1 MSDKPAAYQL
11 GMYISVFFI
20 VVFGI
25 FTYGSY
31 RYNRELIRK
40 NAENKALTTSTKIIG
55 AVNEKIVTV
64 QEIASN
70 LSNQVPH
77 LYRLEQLP
85 VFLSNIVDRYEYVTS
100 ITILIKYPEDQ
111 TNELFLSG
119 KKEGEPFYSRVFGR
133 DCICPGKNDVVTPMV
148 AAGIPAW
155 SDPYM
160 CPKDSDLVVLY
171 FLPFSHEVPDGHGLM
186 EGYVACEISLDFM
199 NQLILQTKI
208 GKEGFA
214 FLISGNGTFITHPM
228 KELVLARNLYT
239 LPPEVFKGDKEELDR
254 FINDDYGSITVYP
267 DILDH
272 TPAIA
277 YHMKMP
283 NTGWVLATTIPYREL
298 NKDLYWL
305 LIRMSIILVLV
316 ITAIFTTIFY
326 ISSRIMQPLSR
337 VAQEIH
343 SFSTEYQDKEVQ
355 IRNEAEALS
364 SSLKRLQKTYEK
376 FRVNEAESQIKSER
390 YQRELLIAA
399 EIQKSIIPP
408 EGHWQLN
415 ENGVTVFS
423 VFRPANLVSGDLY
436 DFFMVDEKNMLI
448 TIGDVSGSGV
458 PAALFM
464 GVAHTFIKSFSVGNS
479 PRIIAKKA
487 NRVLCRNNHNQFF
500 ITLFLG
506 ILNIE
511 EGTMRFCNA
520 GHTPAY
526 ILRKTGKIEI
536 LDKPH
541 GLPLG
546 LYPERNYDESV
557 VQMRPGD
564 KLVLYTDGITD
575 LTNEEG
581 TRFGEELLRNII
593 RVHRNEMPEELAEKL
608 LRHADHFRGKGSDSD
623 DLSLLIVKYDLA
635 GKPENISLTG

>member
-20 VVFGI
+20 IVFGI
-25 FTYGSY
+25 FTYGSFS
-31 RYNRELIRK
+31 YNRDLIRK
-40 NAENKALTTSTKIIG
+40 NAENSAITTSTRIIG
-55 AVNEKIVTV
+55 SVNEKIVTI
-64 QEIASN
+64 QEITNN
-70 LSNQVPH
+70 LSHQIPH
-77 LYRLEQLP
+77 LYRFEQLSG
-85 VFLSNIVDRYEYVTS
+85 LLGNIVDRYEYITS
-100 ITILIKYPEDQ
+100 ISIMVKKTVER
-111 TNELFLSG
+111 NNGLFITD
-119 KKEGEPFYSRVFGR
+119 KNEGEPYFSRIYGR
-133 DCICPGKNDVVTPMV
+133 DCVCAGMNKVLAPMLE
-148 AAGIPAW
+148 AGIPGW
-155 SDPYM
+155 SDPYL
-160 CPKDSDLVVLY
+160 CPRDSDLMVLY
-171 FLPFSHEVPDGHGLM
+171 FLPFTHQLSDDPGMM

-199 NQLILQTKI
+199 NKLILQTKI
-208 GKEGFA
+208 GQEGFA
-214 FLISGNGTFITHPM
+214 FLISAKGTFITHPM
-228 KELVLARNLYT
+228 KELVLNRNLYA
-239 LPPEVFKGDKEELDR
+239 LPPAVFKGEKEELDR
-254 FINDDYGSITVYP
+254 FMNEDFGSITVYP
-267 DILDH
+267 DLLKH
-272 TPAIA
+272 APALA

-283 NTGWVLATTIPYREL
+283 YTGWVLATTIPYREL

-316 ITAIFTTIFY
+316 ITAIFATIFY
-326 ISSRIMQPLSR
+326 ITSRIMKPLSR

-343 SFSTEYQDKEVQ
+343 SFSTDYAEKEGQ

-364 SSLKRLQKTYEK
+364 NSLKRLQKTYEK

-390 YQRELLIAA
+390 YAQELLIAS

-408 EGHWQLN
+408 EGNWELN
-415 ENGVTVFS
+415 DKGVSVYS
-423 VFRPANLVSGDLY
+423 VFRPANMVSGDLY
-436 DFFMVDEKNMLI
+436 DFFMVDDKNMLI

-479 PRIIAKKA
+479 PGIIAKKA

-500 ITLFLG
+500 ITLFLA

-526 ILRKTGKIEI
+526 VLRKSGKIEI

-557 VQMRPGD
+557 IHMKPGD

-575 LTNEEG
+575 QTNQEG
-581 TRFGEELLRNII
+581 NRFGEEHLRNII
-593 RVHRNEMPEELAEKL
+593 RIHKNDMPEELAQKL
-608 LRHADHFRGKGSDSD
+608 LRHVDHFRGNGPDID
-623 DLSLLIVKYDLA
+623 DLSLMIVKYDFA
-635 GKPENISLTG
+635 GKADDVSLTG